1 MNEEKKNVIAGLY
14 PRVSTDDQVRE
25 GFSLDEQEKEMK
37 KLCMYKNY
45 QIYKVYR
52 EEGVSAKNMNR
63 PKFQEMM
70 QDLKDGKINRII
82 VYKLDRLTRSIQ
94 DLEVICKLIE
104 KYHCS
109 LDSVSEEINT
119 DTAMGVFFIRMTT
132 ILAQL
137 EIERTSERTKF
148 GLKGAAKNGHFCG
161 KAPIGY
167 RKINKELV
175 IDDLE
180 SEVVKEIFDDYVNG
194 LSVCTITKKLN
205 NKNALN
211 RNWRTTTIDRML
223 SNYIYCG
230 DYLYGKRAK
239 NMKPIHLENIC
250 PAIIDK
256 ETFKMVQ
263 TQKERNLKNYTR
275 KHTYVYMQKIVCSKC
290 NKIMGG
296 SSTTSRNKPTQIYYK
311 CNCCNTRI
319 NEKKIEKPLML
330 FLNDMLDYYLLIDNN
345 FKSFFNED
353 LSIEIDKCNKMLDKC
368 NKMLDKCN
376 KKLKKIKEAYLD
388 DLIDKDEFITEEKAI
403 KSQIND
409 LELKLNHLN
418 NANNNENN
426 KKDLN
431 LYYNLLQLEKMKY
444 KSYYVRKN
452 GLWNKLTKE
461 QKSKLIM
468 KYIDSIE
475 IERVKDEIVIKKIN
489 INKKEIMNIGY
500 MFRND
505 CFDMIININDR
516 DIILSNKKTKDD
528 IDKYIN
534 SLSKFYNISPVTIE
548 KDKLN
553 LGELD
558 NNNNI
563 LQIIPNKKSHKFD
576 KDKYTLLLI
585 NG

>member
-180 SEVVKEIFDDYVNG
+180 SEVVKEIFDDYING

-296 SSTTSRNKPTQIYYK
+296 SSSTSKNKPTQIYYK

-353 LSIEIDKCNKMLDKC
+353 LNIEIDKY

-468 KYIDSIE
+468 KYIDSIK

-516 DIILSNKKTKDD
+516 DIILSNEKTKDD

-563 LQIIPNKKSHKFD
+563 LQIIPNKKNHKFD

>member
-63 PKFQEMM
+63 PKFQEMI

-119 DTAMGVFFIRMTT
+119 DTATGVFFIRMTT

-296 SSTTSRNKPTQIYYK
+296 SSSTSKNKPTQIYYK

-353 LSIEIDKCNKMLDKC
+353 LNIEIDKY

-376 KKLKKIKEAYLD
+376 KKLKNIKEAYLD

-409 LELKLNHLN
+409 LEFKLNRLN

-444 KSYYVRKN
+444 KSYYTRKN

-475 IERVKDEIVIKKIN
+475 IEKVKDEIVIKKIN

-505 CFDMIININDR
+505 CFDMAININDR
-516 DIILSNKKTKDD
+516 DIILSNEKTNDD

-534 SLSKFYNISPVTIE
+534 SLSKFYNISPIIIE

-553 LGELD
+553 LEELD
-558 NNNNI
+558 NNNNL
-563 LQIIPNKKSHKFD
+563 LQIIPNKKNHKFD

-585 NG
+585 NS

>member
-70 QDLKDGKINRII
+70 QDLKYGKINRII

-296 SSTTSRNKPTQIYYK
+296 SSSTSKNKPTQIYYK

-368 NKMLDKCN
+368 NR
-376 KKLKKIKEAYLD
+376 KLKKIKEAYLD

-409 LELKLNHLN
+409 LEFKLNHLN

-452 GLWNKLTKE
+452 GLWNKLTKG

-505 CFDMIININDR
+505 CFDMAININDR
-516 DIILSNKKTKDD
+516 DIILSNEKTKDD

-534 SLSKFYNISPVTIE
+534 SLSKFYNISPITIE

-563 LQIIPNKKSHKFD
+563 LQIIPNKKNHKFD

>member
-167 RKINKELV
+167 RKINKKLV

-250 PAIIDK
+250 TAIIDK

-296 SSTTSRNKPTQIYYK
+296 SSSTSKNKPTQIYYK

-353 LSIEIDKCNKMLDKC
+353 LNIEIDKY

-516 DIILSNKKTKDD
+516 DIILSNEKTKDD

-563 LQIIPNKKSHKFD
+563 LQIIPNKKNHKFD

>member
-63 PKFQEMM
+63 PKFQEMI

-119 DTAMGVFFIRMTT
+119 DTATGVFFIRMTT

-239 NMKPIHLENIC
+239 NMKPIHLEDIC

-275 KHTYVYMQKIVCSKC
+275 KHTYVYMQKIVCSRC

-353 LSIEIDKCNKMLDKC
+353 LSIEINKY

-388 DLIDKDEFITEEKAI
+388 DLIDKDEFITEEKTI

-409 LELKLNHLN
+409 LEFKLNHLN
-418 NANNNENN
+418 NANNNENH
-426 KKDLN
+426 KQELN
-431 LYYNLLQLEKMKY
+431 LYYNLFQLEKMKY
-444 KSYYVRKN
+444 KSYYARKN

-475 IERVKDEIVIKKIN
+475 IEKVKDEIVVKKIN

-505 CFDMIININDR
+505 CFDMAININDR
-516 DIILSNKKTKDD
+516 DIILSNEKTKKD
-528 IDKYIN
+528 IDKYIT
-534 SLSKFYNISPVTIE
+534 SLSKFYNISPITIE

-553 LGELD
+553 LDELD
-558 NNNNI
+558 NNNNL
-563 LQIIPNKKSHKFD
+563 LQIIPNKKNHKFD
-576 KDKYTLLLI
+576 KEKYTLLLI

>member
-167 RKINKELV
+167 RKINKKLV

-296 SSTTSRNKPTQIYYK
+296 SSSTSKNKPTQIYYK

-353 LSIEIDKCNKMLDKC
+353 LNIEIDKY

-505 CFDMIININDR
+505 YFDMIININDR
-516 DIILSNKKTKDD
+516 DIILSNEKTKDD

-563 LQIIPNKKSHKFD
+563 LQIIPNKKNHKFD

>member
-70 QDLKDGKINRII
+70 RDLKDGKINRII

-296 SSTTSRNKPTQIYYK
+296 SSSTSKNKPTQIYYK

-353 LSIEIDKCNKMLDKC
+353 LNIEIDKY

-516 DIILSNKKTKDD
+516 DIILSNEKTKDD

-558 NNNNI
+558 NNNNL
-563 LQIIPNKKSHKFD
+563 LQIIPNKKNHKFD

>member
-63 PKFQEMM
+63 PKFQEMI

-119 DTAMGVFFIRMTT
+119 DTATGVFFIRMTT

-180 SEVVKEIFDDYVNG
+180 REVVKEIFDDYVNG

-205 NKNALN
+205 NKNALS

-275 KHTYVYMQKIVCSKC
+275 KHTYVYMQKIVCSRC

-353 LSIEIDKCNKMLDKC
+353 LNIEIDKYNKMLDKC
-368 NKMLDKCN
+368 S

-409 LELKLNHLN
+409 LEFKLNQLN

-444 KSYYVRKN
+444 KSYYTRKN

-475 IERVKDEIVIKKIN
+475 IEKVKDEIVIKKIN
-489 INKKEIMNIGY
+489 INKREIMNIGY

-505 CFDMIININDR
+505 CFDMAININDR
-516 DIILSNKKTKDD
+516 DIILSNEKTNDD

-534 SLSKFYNISPVTIE
+534 SLSKFYNISPIIIE

-553 LGELD
+553 LEELD
-558 NNNNI
+558 NDNNL
-563 LQIIPNKKSHKFD
+563 LQIIPNKKNHKFD

>member
-63 PKFQEMM
+63 PKFQEMI

-119 DTAMGVFFIRMTT
+119 DTATGVFFIRMTT

-239 NMKPIHLENIC
+239 NMKPIHLEDIC

-263 TQKERNLKNYTR
+263 TQKERNLNNYTR

-296 SSTTSRNKPTQIYYK
+296 SSTTSKNKPTQIYYK

-353 LSIEIDKCNKMLDKC
+353 LSIEINKY

-388 DLIDKDEFITEEKAI
+388 DLIDKDEFITEEKTI

-409 LELKLNHLN
+409 LEFKLNHLN
-418 NANNNENN
+418 NANNNENH
-426 KKDLN
+426 KQELN
-431 LYYNLLQLEKMKY
+431 LYYNLFQLEKMKY
-444 KSYYVRKN
+444 KSYYARKN

-475 IERVKDEIVIKKIN
+475 IEKVKDEIVIKKIN

-505 CFDMIININDR
+505 CFDMAININDR
-516 DIILSNKKTKDD
+516 DVILSNEKTKED
-528 IDKYIN
+528 INKYIT
-534 SLSKFYNISPVTIE
+534 SLSKFYNISPITIE

-553 LGELD
+553 LDELD
-558 NNNNI
+558 NNNNL
-563 LQIIPNKKSHKFD
+563 LQIIPNKKNYKFD

>member
-63 PKFQEMM
+63 PKFQEMI

-119 DTAMGVFFIRMTT
+119 DTATGVFFIRMTT

-296 SSTTSRNKPTQIYYK
+296 SSSTSKNKPTQIYYK

-368 NKMLDKCN
+368 NK
-376 KKLKKIKEAYLD
+376 KLKKIKEAYLD
-388 DLIDKDEFITEEKAI
+388 DLIDKDEFITEEKSI

-409 LELKLNHLN
+409 IEFKLNQLN
-418 NANNNENN
+418 NANNNENH
-426 KKDLN
+426 KQELN
-431 LYYNLLQLEKMKY
+431 LYYNLFQLEKMKY

-461 QKSKLIM
+461 QKSKLIR

-475 IERVKDEIVIKKIN
+475 IEKVKDEIVIKKIN

-505 CFDMIININDR
+505 CFDMAININDR
-516 DIILSNKKTKDD
+516 DVILSNEKTKED
-528 IDKYIN
+528 INKYIT
-534 SLSKFYNISPVTIE
+534 SLSKFYNISPITIE

-553 LGELD
+553 LDELD
-558 NNNNI
+558 NNNNL
-563 LQIIPNKKSHKFD
+563 LQIIPNKKNYKFD

>member
-167 RKINKELV
+167 RKINKKLV

-296 SSTTSRNKPTQIYYK
+296 SSSTSKNKPTQIYYK

-368 NKMLDKCN
+368 NK
-376 KKLKKIKEAYLD
+376 KLKKIKEAYLD
-388 DLIDKDEFITEEKAI
+388 DLIDKDEFITEEKSI

-409 LELKLNHLN
+409 IEFKLNQLN

-516 DIILSNKKTKDD
+516 DIILSNEKTKDD

-534 SLSKFYNISPVTIE
+534 LLSKFYNISPVTIE

-563 LQIIPNKKSHKFD
+563 LQIIPNKKNHKFD

>member
-1 MNEEKKNVIAGLY
+1 MNTERKNIIAGLY

-25 GFSLDEQEKEMK
+25 GFSLDEQEEEMK
-37 KLCMYKNY
+37 RLCEYKNY

-63 PKFQEMM
+63 PKFQEMI

-82 VYKLDRLTRSIQ
+82 VHKLDRLTRSIQ

-104 KYHCS
+104 EYNCS
-109 LDSVSEEINT
+109 LDSVNEEINT

-167 RKINKELV
+167 KKINKELV

-180 SEVVKEIFDDYVNG
+180 SEMVKEIFDDYVNG

-223 SNYIYCG
+223 ANYIYCG

-239 NMKPIHLENIC
+239 NTEPIYLEDVC

-296 SSTTSRNKPTQIYYK
+296 SSSTSKNKPTQIYYK

-353 LSIEIDKCNKMLDKC
+353 LSIEIDKY

-388 DLIDKDEFITEEKAI
+388 DLIDKDEFLTEENTI

-409 LELKLNHLN
+409 IELKLQQLN
-418 NANNNENN
+418 NTNNNENH
-426 KKDLN
+426 KQDLN
-431 LYYNLLQLEKMKY
+431 LYYNLFQLEKMKY
-444 KSYYVRKN
+444 KSYYARKN

-475 IERVKDEIVIKKIN
+475 IEKVKDEIVIKKIN

-505 CFDMIININDR
+505 CFDMAININDR
-516 DIILSNKKTKDD
+516 DIILSNEKTKQD

-534 SLSKFYNISPVTIE
+534 SLSKFYNISPITIE

-553 LGELD
+553 LDELD
-558 NNNNI
+558 NNKNP
-563 LQIIPNKKSHKFD
+563 LQIIPNKKNHKFD

>member
-353 LSIEIDKCNKMLDKC
+353 LNIEIDKY

-516 DIILSNKKTKDD
+516 DIILSNEKTKDD

>member
-1 MNEEKKNVIAGLY
+1 MNEEKKNIIAGLY

-63 PKFQEMM
+63 PKFQEMI

-119 DTAMGVFFIRMTT
+119 DTATGVFFIRMTT

-239 NMKPIHLENIC
+239 NMKPIHLEDIC

-296 SSTTSRNKPTQIYYK
+296 SSTTSKNKPTQIYYK

-353 LSIEIDKCNKMLDKC
+353 LSIEINKY

-388 DLIDKDEFITEEKAI
+388 DLIDKDEFITEEKTI

-409 LELKLNHLN
+409 LEFKLNHLN
-418 NANNNENN
+418 NANNNENH
-426 KKDLN
+426 KQELN
-431 LYYNLLQLEKMKY
+431 LYYNLFQLEKMKY
-444 KSYYVRKN
+444 KSYYARKN

-475 IERVKDEIVIKKIN
+475 IEKVKDEIVIKKIN

-505 CFDMIININDR
+505 CFDMAININDR
-516 DIILSNKKTKDD
+516 DVILSNEKTKED
-528 IDKYIN
+528 INKYIT
-534 SLSKFYNISPVTIE
+534 SLSKFYNISPITIE

-553 LGELD
+553 LDELD
-558 NNNNI
+558 NNNNL
-563 LQIIPNKKSHKFD
+563 LQIIPNKKNYKFD

>member
-52 EEGVSAKNMNR
+52 KEGVSAKNMNR
-63 PKFQEMM
+63 PKFQEMI

-119 DTAMGVFFIRMTT
+119 DTATGVFFIRMTT

-239 NMKPIHLENIC
+239 NMKPIHLEDIC

-296 SSTTSRNKPTQIYYK
+296 SSTTSKNKPTQIYYK

-353 LSIEIDKCNKMLDKC
+353 LNIEIDKY

-388 DLIDKDEFITEEKAI
+388 DLIDKDEFITEEKTI

-409 LELKLNHLN
+409 LEFKLNHLN
-418 NANNNENN
+418 NANNNENH
-426 KKDLN
+426 KQELN
-431 LYYNLLQLEKMKY
+431 LYYNLFQLEKMKY
-444 KSYYVRKN
+444 KSYYARKN

-475 IERVKDEIVIKKIN
+475 IEKVKDEIVIKKIN

-505 CFDMIININDR
+505 CFDMAININDR
-516 DIILSNKKTKDD
+516 DVILSNEKTKED
-528 IDKYIN
+528 INKYIT
-534 SLSKFYNISPVTIE
+534 SLSKFYNISPITIE

-553 LGELD
+553 LDELD
-558 NNNNI
+558 NNNNL
-563 LQIIPNKKSHKFD
+563 LQIIPNKKNYKFD

>member
-63 PKFQEMM
+63 PKFQEMI

-119 DTAMGVFFIRMTT
+119 DTATGVFFIRMTT

-205 NKNALN
+205 NKNALS

-239 NMKPIHLENIC
+239 NMKPIHLENIY

-275 KHTYVYMQKIVCSKC
+275 KHTYVYMQKIVCSRC

-353 LSIEIDKCNKMLDKC
+353 LNIEIDKYNKMLDKC
-368 NKMLDKCN
+368 S

-409 LELKLNHLN
+409 LEFKLNQLN

-444 KSYYVRKN
+444 KSYYTRKN

-475 IERVKDEIVIKKIN
+475 IEKVKDEIVVKKIN
-489 INKKEIMNIGY
+489 INKREIMNIGY

-505 CFDMIININDR
+505 CFDMAININDR
-516 DIILSNKKTKDD
+516 DIILSNEKTNDD

-534 SLSKFYNISPVTIE
+534 SLSKFYNISPIIIE

-553 LGELD
+553 LEELD
-558 NNNNI
+558 NDNNL
-563 LQIIPNKKSHKFD
+563 LQIIPNKKNHKFD

>member
-148 GLKGAAKNGHFCG
+148 GLKGAAKNGHFCS

-239 NMKPIHLENIC
+239 NMKPIHLEDIC

-296 SSTTSRNKPTQIYYK
+296 SSTTSKNKPTQIYYK

-353 LSIEIDKCNKMLDKC
+353 LSIEINKY

-388 DLIDKDEFITEEKAI
+388 DLIDKDEFITEEKTI

-409 LELKLNHLN
+409 LEFKLNHLN
-418 NANNNENN
+418 NANNNENH
-426 KKDLN
+426 KQELN
-431 LYYNLLQLEKMKY
+431 LYYNLFQLEKMKY
-444 KSYYVRKN
+444 KSYYARKN

-475 IERVKDEIVIKKIN
+475 IEKVKDEIVIKKIN

-505 CFDMIININDR
+505 CFDMAININDR
-516 DIILSNKKTKDD
+516 DVILSNEKTKED
-528 IDKYIN
+528 INKYIT
-534 SLSKFYNISPVTIE
+534 SLSKFYNISPITIE

-558 NNNNI
+558 NNNNL
-563 LQIIPNKKSHKFD
+563 LQIIPNKKNYKFD

>member
-1 MNEEKKNVIAGLY
+1 MNAERKNVIAGLY

-25 GFSLDEQEKEMK
+25 GFSLDEQEEEMLR
-37 KLCMYKNY
+37 LCEYKNY
-45 QIYKVYR
+45 QVYKVYR

-63 PKFQEMM
+63 PKFQEMI

-82 VYKLDRLTRSIQ
+82 VHKLDRLTRSIQ

-104 KYHCS
+104 EYNCS
-109 LDSVSEEINT
+109 LDSVCEEINT
-119 DTAMGVFFIRMTT
+119 DSAMGVFFIRMTT

-239 NMKPIHLENIC
+239 NTEPIYLEDVC

-296 SSTTSRNKPTQIYYK
+296 SSSTSKNKPTQIYYK

-353 LSIEIDKCNKMLDKC
+353 LSIEIDKY

-388 DLIDKDEFITEEKAI
+388 DLIDKEEFITEEKSI

-409 LELKLNHLN
+409 IELKLNHLN
-418 NANNNENN
+418 NVNNNENH
-426 KKDLN
+426 KQDLN
-431 LYYNLLQLEKMKY
+431 LYYNLFQLEKMKY
-444 KSYYVRKN
+444 KSYYARKN

-475 IERVKDEIVIKKIN
+475 IEKVTDEIVIKKIN

-505 CFDMIININDR
+505 CFDMAININDR
-516 DIILSNKKTKDD
+516 DIILSNEKTKKD
-528 IDKYIN
+528 IDKYIT
-534 SLSKFYNISPVTIE
+534 SLSKFYNISPITIE

-553 LGELD
+553 LDEFD
-558 NNNNI
+558 NNNNL
-563 LQIIPNKKSHKFD
+563 LQIIPNKKNHKFD

>member
-1 MNEEKKNVIAGLY
+1 MNEEKKNIIAGLY

-70 QDLKDGKINRII
+70 HDLKDGKINRII

-263 TQKERNLKNYTR
+263 MQKERNLKNYTR

-353 LSIEIDKCNKMLDKC
+353 LNIEINKY

-409 LELKLNHLN
+409 LEFKLNQLN

-475 IERVKDEIVIKKIN
+475 IEKVKEEIVIKKIN

-505 CFDMIININDR
+505 CFDMAININDR
-516 DIILSNKKTKDD
+516 DVILSNEKTKDD

-534 SLSKFYNISPVTIE
+534 LLSKFYNISPITIE

-563 LQIIPNKKSHKFD
+563 LQIIPNKKNHKFD

>member
-1 MNEEKKNVIAGLY
+1 MNTERKNVIAGLY

-25 GFSLDEQEKEMK
+25 GFSLDEQEEEMK
-37 KLCMYKNY
+37 RLCEYKNY

-63 PKFQEMM
+63 PKFQEMI

-82 VYKLDRLTRSIQ
+82 VHKLDRLTRSIQ
-94 DLEVICKLIE
+94 DLEVIRKLIE
-104 KYHCS
+104 EYNCS
-109 LDSVSEEINT
+109 LDSVNEEINT

-194 LSVCTITKKLN
+194 LSVCTITKNLN

-223 SNYIYCG
+223 ANYIYCG

-239 NMKPIHLENIC
+239 NTEPIYLEDVC

-296 SSTTSRNKPTQIYYK
+296 SSSTSKNKPTQIYYK

-319 NEKKIEKPLML
+319 NEKKIEKSLML

-353 LSIEIDKCNKMLDKC
+353 LSIEIDKY

-388 DLIDKDEFITEEKAI
+388 DLIDKDEFIKDEQSI
-403 KSQIND
+403 KSQISD
-409 LELKLNHLN
+409 IELKLNQLN
-418 NANNNENN
+418 NTNNNENH
-426 KKDLN
+426 KQDLN
-431 LYYNLLQLEKMKY
+431 LYYNLFQLEKMKY
-444 KSYYVRKN
+444 KSYYARKN

-475 IERVKDEIVIKKIN
+475 IEKVKDEIVIKKIN

-505 CFDMIININDR
+505 CFDMAISINDR
-516 DIILSNKKTKDD
+516 DIILSNEKTKKD
-528 IDKYIN
+528 IDKYIT
-534 SLSKFYNISPVTIE
+534 SLSKFYNISPITIE

-553 LGELD
+553 LDELD
-558 NNNNI
+558 NNNNL
-563 LQIIPNKKSHKFD
+563 LQIIPNKKNHKFD

>member
-1 MNEEKKNVIAGLY
+1 MNEERKNVIAGLY

-25 GFSLDEQEKEMK
+25 GFSLDEQEEEMLR
-37 KLCMYKNY
+37 LCRYKNY
-45 QIYKVYR
+45 QVYKVYR

-63 PKFQEMM
+63 PKFQEMI

-104 KYHCS
+104 EYHCS

-167 RKINKELV
+167 KKINKELV

-180 SEVVKEIFDDYVNG
+180 SEVVNEIFDDYVSG
-194 LSVCTITKKLN
+194 LSVCSITKKLN

-230 DYLYGKRAK
+230 DYLYGKRVK
-239 NMKPIHLENIC
+239 GTEPIYLEDVC

-296 SSTTSRNKPTQIYYK
+296 SSSSSKNKPTQIYYK

-353 LSIEIDKCNKMLDKC
+353 LSIEINKCNKMLDKC
-368 NKMLDKCN
+368 K

-388 DLIDKDEFITEEKAI
+388 DLIDKDEFIKEEQTI

-409 LELKLNHLN
+409 IDFKLKQLN
-418 NANNNENN
+418 NVNENEN
-426 KKDLN
+426 HKQDLN
-431 LYYNLLQLEKMKY
+431 LYYNLFQLEKMKY
-444 KSYYVRKN
+444 KSYYARKN

-468 KYIDSIE
+468 KYVDSIE
-475 IERVKDEIVIKKIN
+475 IEKVKDEIVIKKIN

-505 CFDMIININDR
+505 CFDMAININDR
-516 DIILSNKKTKDD
+516 DIILSNEKTKND

-534 SLSKFYNISPVTIE
+534 SLSKFYNISPITIE

-553 LGELD
+553 LDELD
-558 NNNNI
+558 NDNNL
-563 LQIIPNKKSHKFD
+563 LQIIPNKKNHKFD

-585 NG
+585 SG

>member
-63 PKFQEMM
+63 PKFQEMI

-119 DTAMGVFFIRMTT
+119 DTATGVFFIRMTT

-296 SSTTSRNKPTQIYYK
+296 SSSTSKNKPTQIYYK

-353 LSIEIDKCNKMLDKC
+353 LNIEIDKY

-388 DLIDKDEFITEEKAI
+388 DLIDKEEFITEEKAV

-409 LELKLNHLN
+409 LEFKLNHLN
-418 NANNNENN
+418 NSNNNENN

-475 IERVKDEIVIKKIN
+475 IEKVKEEIVIKKIN

-516 DIILSNKKTKDD
+516 DIILSNEKTKDD

-534 SLSKFYNISPVTIE
+534 SLSKFYNISPITIE

-563 LQIIPNKKSHKFD
+563 LQIIPNKKNHKFD

>member
-52 EEGVSAKNMNR
+52 KEGVSAKNMNR

-148 GLKGAAKNGHFCG
+148 GLKGAAKNGHFCS

-230 DYLYGKRAK
+230 DYLYEKRAK
-239 NMKPIHLENIC
+239 KIHLENIC

-296 SSTTSRNKPTQIYYK
+296 SSSTSKNKPTQIYYK

-353 LSIEIDKCNKMLDKC
+353 LNIEIDKY

-516 DIILSNKKTKDD
+516 DIILSNEKTKDD

-563 LQIIPNKKSHKFD
+563 LQIIPNKKNHKFD

>member
-63 PKFQEMM
+63 PKFQEMI

-119 DTAMGVFFIRMTT
+119 DTATGVFFIRMTT

-167 RKINKELV
+167 KKINKELV

-256 ETFKMVQ
+256 EAFKMVQ

-368 NKMLDKCN
+368 NK
-376 KKLKKIKEAYLD
+376 KLKKIKEAYLD

-409 LELKLNHLN
+409 LEFKLNHLN

-431 LYYNLLQLEKMKY
+431 LYYNLFQLEKMKY
-444 KSYYVRKN
+444 KSYYARKN
-452 GLWNKLTKE
+452 SLWNKLTKE

-475 IERVKDEIVIKKIN
+475 IEKVKEEIVIKKIN

-505 CFDMIININDR
+505 CFDMTININDR
-516 DIILSNKKTKDD
+516 DIILSNERTKKD
-528 IDKYIN
+528 IDKYIT
-534 SLSKFYNISPVTIE
+534 SLSKFYKISPIIIE

-553 LGELD
+553 LDELED
-558 NNNNI
+558 NNNL
-563 LQIIPNKKSHKFD
+563 LQIIPNKKNHKFD

>member
-167 RKINKELV
+167 RKINKKLV

-353 LSIEIDKCNKMLDKC
+353 LNIEIDKY

-388 DLIDKDEFITEEKAI
+388 DLIDKDEFITEEKTI

-409 LELKLNHLN
+409 LEFKLNHLN
-418 NANNNENN
+418 NVNNNENN

-475 IERVKDEIVIKKIN
+475 IEKVKEEIVIKKIN

-505 CFDMIININDR
+505 CFDMAININDR
-516 DIILSNKKTKDD
+516 DVILSNKKTKDD

-534 SLSKFYNISPVTIE
+534 SLSKFYNISPITIE

-563 LQIIPNKKSHKFD
+563 LQIIPNKKNHKFD

>member
-167 RKINKELV
+167 RKINKKLV

-194 LSVCTITKKLN
+194 LSVYTITKKLN

-296 SSTTSRNKPTQIYYK
+296 SSSTSKNKPTQIYYK

-353 LSIEIDKCNKMLDKC
+353 LNIEIDKY

-516 DIILSNKKTKDD
+516 DIILSNEKTKDD

-563 LQIIPNKKSHKFD
+563 LQIIPNKKNHKFD

>member
-119 DTAMGVFFIRMTT
+119 DTATGVFFIRMTT

-296 SSTTSRNKPTQIYYK
+296 SSSTSKNKPTQIYYK

-353 LSIEIDKCNKMLDKC
+353 LNIEIDKY

-388 DLIDKDEFITEEKAI
+388 DLIDKDEFITEEKSI

-409 LELKLNHLN
+409 LEFKLNHLN
-418 NANNNENN
+418 NVNNNENN

-505 CFDMIININDR
+505 CFDMAININDR
-516 DIILSNKKTKDD
+516 DIILSNEKTKDD

-534 SLSKFYNISPVTIE
+534 SLSKFYNI
-548 KDKLN
+548 
-553 LGELD
+553 
-558 NNNNI
+558 
-563 LQIIPNKKSHKFD
+563 Q
-576 KDKYTLLLI
+576 
-585 NG
+585 

>member
-37 KLCMYKNY
+37 KLCMHKNY

-63 PKFQEMM
+63 PKFQEMI

-119 DTAMGVFFIRMTT
+119 DTATGVFFIRMTT

-296 SSTTSRNKPTQIYYK
+296 SSTTSRNKPTKIYYK

-353 LSIEIDKCNKMLDKC
+353 LNIEIDKY

-388 DLIDKDEFITEEKAI
+388 DLIDKEEFITEEKAV

-409 LELKLNHLN
+409 LEFKLNHLN
-418 NANNNENN
+418 NSNNNENN

-475 IERVKDEIVIKKIN
+475 IEKVKEEIVIKKIN

-516 DIILSNKKTKDD
+516 DIILSNEKTKDD

-563 LQIIPNKKSHKFD
+563 LQIIPHKKNHKFD

>member
-52 EEGVSAKNMNR
+52 EEGVPAKNMNR

-70 QDLKDGKINRII
+70 RDLKDGKINRII

-296 SSTTSRNKPTQIYYK
+296 SSSTSKNKPTQIYYK

-353 LSIEIDKCNKMLDKC
+353 LNIEIDKY

-516 DIILSNKKTKDD
+516 DIILSNEKTKDD

-558 NNNNI
+558 NNNNM
-563 LQIIPNKKSHKFD
+563 LQIIPNKKNHKFD

>member
-63 PKFQEMM
+63 PKFQEMI

-119 DTAMGVFFIRMTT
+119 DTATGVFFIRMTT

-239 NMKPIHLENIC
+239 NMKPIHLEDIC

-263 TQKERNLKNYTR
+263 TQKGRNLKNYTR

-296 SSTTSRNKPTQIYYK
+296 SSTTSKNKPTQIYYK

-353 LSIEIDKCNKMLDKC
+353 LSIEINKY

-388 DLIDKDEFITEEKAI
+388 DLIDKDEFITEEKTI

-409 LELKLNHLN
+409 LEFKLNHLN
-418 NANNNENN
+418 NANNNENH
-426 KKDLN
+426 KQELN
-431 LYYNLLQLEKMKY
+431 LYYNLFQLEKMKY
-444 KSYYVRKN
+444 KSYYARKN

-475 IERVKDEIVIKKIN
+475 IEKVKDEIVIKKIN

-505 CFDMIININDR
+505 CFDMAININDR
-516 DIILSNKKTKDD
+516 DVILSNEKTKED
-528 IDKYIN
+528 INKYIT
-534 SLSKFYNISPVTIE
+534 SLSKFYNISPITIE

-553 LGELD
+553 LDELD
-558 NNNNI
+558 NNNNL
-563 LQIIPNKKSHKFD
+563 LQIIPNKKNYKFD

>member
-180 SEVVKEIFDDYVNG
+180 SEVAKEIFDDYVNG

-353 LSIEIDKCNKMLDKC
+353 LNIETDKY

-475 IERVKDEIVIKKIN
+475 IEKVKDEIVIKKIN

-505 CFDMIININDR
+505 CFDMAININDR
-516 DIILSNKKTKDD
+516 DVILSNEKTKED
-528 IDKYIN
+528 INKYIN

-576 KDKYTLLLI
+576 KDKYILLLI

>member
-63 PKFQEMM
+63 PKFQEMI

-119 DTAMGVFFIRMTT
+119 DTATGVFFIRMTT

-137 EIERTSERTKF
+137 EIERTSEKTKF

-239 NMKPIHLENIC
+239 NMKPIHLEDIC

-296 SSTTSRNKPTQIYYK
+296 SSTTSKNKPTQIYYK

-353 LSIEIDKCNKMLDKC
+353 LSIEINKY

-388 DLIDKDEFITEEKAI
+388 DLIDKDEFITEEKTI

-409 LELKLNHLN
+409 LEFKLNHLN
-418 NANNNENN
+418 NANNNENH
-426 KKDLN
+426 KQELN
-431 LYYNLLQLEKMKY
+431 LYYNLFQLEKMKY
-444 KSYYVRKN
+444 KSYYARKN

-475 IERVKDEIVIKKIN
+475 IEKVKDEIVIKKIN

-505 CFDMIININDR
+505 CFDMAININDR
-516 DIILSNKKTKDD
+516 DVILSNEKTKED
-528 IDKYIN
+528 INKYIT
-534 SLSKFYNISPVTIE
+534 SLSKFYNISPITIE

-553 LGELD
+553 LDELD
-558 NNNNI
+558 NNNNL
-563 LQIIPNKKSHKFD
+563 LQIIPNKKNYKFD

>member
-63 PKFQEMM
+63 PKFQEMI

-119 DTAMGVFFIRMTT
+119 DTATGVFFIRMTT

-205 NKNALN
+205 NKNALS

-275 KHTYVYMQKIVCSKC
+275 KHTYVYMQKIVCSRC

-353 LSIEIDKCNKMLDKC
+353 LNIEIDKYNKMLDKC
-368 NKMLDKCN
+368 S

-409 LELKLNHLN
+409 LEFKLNQLN

-444 KSYYVRKN
+444 KSYYTRKN

-475 IERVKDEIVIKKIN
+475 IEKVKDEIVVKKIN
-489 INKKEIMNIGY
+489 INKREIMNIGY

-505 CFDMIININDR
+505 CFDMAININDR
-516 DIILSNKKTKDD
+516 DIILSNEKTNDD

-534 SLSKFYNISPVTIE
+534 SLSKFYNISPIIIE

-553 LGELD
+553 LEELD
-558 NNNNI
+558 NDNNL
-563 LQIIPNKKSHKFD
+563 LQIIPNKKNHKFD